1 MADKE
6 KQEDIKSSSEQTKT
20 ASKTESK
27 AKDTAKD
34 AKKDAEKVT
43 KIDPKDAK
51 IKDLEAKNSELE
63 DKFLRSQAEIQNM
76 NNRHK
81 KEVAGILKYD
91 GQKLATE
98 ILPVIDNLERALA
111 VEVSDDAGKQLKK
124 GIEMVQQHMVKALTD
139 NHVTIIDN
147 AGKKFDPTDSQA
159 VQTVPADKDHE
170 KDTVVQVLQKGYKL
184 EDRVLRP
191 AMVVVAQ

>member
-6 KQEDIKSSSEQTKT
+6 KDQDLKT
-20 ASKTESK
+20 AKEAAQKTDKNADEKS
-27 AKDTAKD
+27 
-34 AKKDAEKVT
+34 AKKDA
-43 KIDPKDAK
+43 KIDPKDQE
-51 IKDLEAKNSELE
+51 IKDLKAKNEEISDNL
-63 DKFLRSQAEIQNM
+63 LRTQAELQNM
-76 NNRHK
+76 NKRHS

-98 ILPVIDNLERALA
+98 ILPVIDNLERALS
-111 VEVSDDAGKQLKK
+111 VEADDDASKQLKK
-124 GIEMVQQHMVKALTD
+124 GIEMVQQHMVKALEN
-139 NHVTIIDN
+139 NHVTAIDN
-147 AGKKFDPTDSQA
+147 VGEKFDPTFSQA
-159 VQTVPADKDHE
+159 VQTVPADDKHE

>member
-6 KQEDIKSSSEQTKT
+6 KDPDLKSSKKAEESAAKET
-20 ASKTESK
+20 SKTDKK
-27 AKDTAKD
+27 AEKS
-34 AKKDAEKVT
+34 AKKESAQ
-43 KIDPKDAK
+43 KIDPKDK
-51 IKDLEAKNSELE
+51 EIKDLKAKNADLE

-76 NNRHK
+76 NNRHN
-81 KEVAGILKYD
+81 KEVSGILKYD

-98 ILPVIDNLERALA
+98 ILPVLDNLERALN
-111 VEVSDDAGKQLKK
+111 VEADDEASKQLKK
-124 GIEMVQQHMVKALTD
+124 GIEMVQQHMVKALQN
-139 NHVTIIDN
+139 NHVTEIDN
-147 AGKKFDPTDSQA
+147 AGEKFDPTFSQA
-159 VQTVPADKDHE
+159 VQTVPADDKHK

>member
-6 KQEDIKSSSEQTKT
+6 KDQDLKATEKAAPKTDKKADKS
-20 ASKTESK
+20 
-27 AKDTAKD
+27 AKDDNAGK
-34 AKKDAEKVT
+34 
-43 KIDPKDAK
+43 DPKDQE
-51 IKDLEAKNSELE
+51 IKDLKAKNSDLS
-63 DKFLRSQAEIQNM
+63 DDLLRCQAEIQNM
-76 NNRHK
+76 NKRHK

-98 ILPVIDNLERALA
+98 ILPVIDNLERALS
-111 VEVSDDAGKQLKK
+111 VEADDDASKQLKK
-124 GIEMVQQHMVKALTD
+124 GIEMVHEHMQKALEN
-139 NHVTIIDN
+139 NHVVAIADE
-147 AGKKFDPTDSQA
+147 GKKFDPATSQA
-159 VQTVPADKDHE
+159 VQTVPADDDHP

>member
-6 KQEDIKSSSEQTKT
+6 KDQDLKT
-20 ASKTESK
+20 AKEAAPKTDKK
-27 AKDTAKD
+27 ADKTAKKEN
-34 AKKDAEKVT
+34 AHQ
-43 KIDPKDAK
+43 DPKDQE
-51 IKDLEAKNSELE
+51 IKDLKAKNEDLD

-98 ILPVIDNLERALA
+98 ILPVLDNLERALQ
-111 VEVSDDAGKQLKK
+111 VEADDDSSKQLKK
-124 GIEMVQQHMVKALTD
+124 GIEMVHQHMVKALEN
-139 NHVTIIDN
+139 NHVEAI
-147 AGKKFDPTDSQA
+147 AGVGEKFDPTFSQA
-159 VQTVPADKDHE
+159 VQTVPADDKHK

>member
-6 KQEDIKSSSEQTKT
+6 KDQDLKT
-20 ASKTESK
+20 AKEAAQKTDKNADEKS
-27 AKDTAKD
+27 
-34 AKKDAEKVT
+34 AKKDA
-43 KIDPKDAK
+43 KIDPKDQE
-51 IKDLEAKNSELE
+51 IKDLKAKNEELS
-63 DKFLRSQAEIQNM
+63 DNLLRTQAELQNM
-76 NNRHK
+76 NKRHS

-98 ILPVIDNLERALA
+98 ILPVIDNLERALS
-111 VEVSDDAGKQLKK
+111 VEADDDASKQLKK
-124 GIEMVQQHMVKALTD
+124 GIEMVQQHMVKALEN
-139 NHVTIIDN
+139 NHVTAIDN
-147 AGKKFDPTDSQA
+147 AGEKFDPTFSQA
-159 VQTVPADKDHE
+159 VQTVPADDKHE

>member
-6 KQEDIKSSSEQTKT
+6 KDQDLKTAQET
-20 ASKTESK
+20 ASKP
-27 AKDTAKD
+27 D
-34 AKKDAEKVT
+34 AKADPKADAKSAKKESVK
-43 KIDPKDAK
+43 KDPKDQE
-51 IKDLEAKNSELE
+51 IKDLKQKNSDLE
-63 DKFLRSQAEIQNM
+63 DNLLRTQAELQNM
-76 NNRHK
+76 NKRHS

-98 ILPVIDNLERALA
+98 VLPVLDNLERALDVKA
-111 VEVSDDAGKQLKK
+111 DDDASKQLKK
-124 GIEMVQQHMVKALTD
+124 GIEMVHEHMVKALEN
-139 NHVTIIDN
+139 NHVVAIDN
-147 AGKKFDPTDSQA
+147 AGEKFDPTLSQA
-159 VQTVPADKDHE
+159 VQTVPADDKHA

>member
-6 KQEDIKSSSEQTKT
+6 KDQDLKT
-20 ASKTESK
+20 AKEAAQKTDKK
-27 AKDTAKD
+27 ADEKS
-34 AKKDAEKVT
+34 AKKDA
-43 KIDPKDAK
+43 KIDPKDQE
-51 IKDLEAKNSELE
+51 IKDLKAKNEELS
-63 DKFLRSQAEIQNM
+63 DNLLRTQAELQNM
-76 NNRHK
+76 NKRHS

-98 ILPVIDNLERALA
+98 ILPVIDNLERALS
-111 VEVSDDAGKQLKK
+111 VEADDDASKQLKK
-124 GIEMVQQHMVKALTD
+124 GIEMVQQHMVKALEN
-139 NHVTIIDN
+139 NHVTAIDN
-147 AGKKFDPTDSQA
+147 AGEKFDPTFSQA
-159 VQTVPADKDHE
+159 VQTVPADDKHK

>member
-1 MADKE
+1 MADKQKDQDLKNAKE
-6 KQEDIKSSSEQTKT
+6 ETSKTDKKAEEKT
-20 ASKTESK
+20 A
-27 AKDTAKD
+27 
-34 AKKDAEKVT
+34 KKKV
-43 KIDPKDAK
+43 DPKDAK
-51 IKDLEAKNSELE
+51 IKDLTAKNADLE

-81 KEVAGILKYD
+81 KEVAGMLKYD

-98 ILPVIDNLERALA
+98 ILPVLDNLERALN
-111 VEVSDDAGKQLKK
+111 VEATDDSSKQLKK
-124 GIEMVQQHMVKALTD
+124 GIEMVQQHMVKALED
-139 NHVTIIDN
+139 NHVKAIDN
-147 AGKKFDPTDSQA
+147 AGEKFDPAVAQA
-159 VQTVPADKDHE
+159 VQTVPADDDHK

>member
-6 KQEDIKSSSEQTKT
+6 KQEDVKASSEQ
-20 ASKTESK
+20 SKK
-27 AKDTAKD
+27 APKSEAKKD
-34 AKKDAEKVT
+34 AKNVKKDAEKVT
-43 KIDPKDAK
+43 KIDPKDTK

-147 AGKKFDPTDSQA
+147 AGDKFDPADSQA
-159 VQTVPADKDHE
+159 VQTVPADKDHA

>member
-6 KQEDIKSSSEQTKT
+6 KNQDLKT
-20 ASKTESK
+20 AKQAAPKTDEK
-27 AKDTAKD
+27 AEKS
-34 AKKDAEKVT
+34 AKKDDAGK
-43 KIDPKDAK
+43 DPKDQE
-51 IKDLEAKNSELE
+51 IKDLKAKNSDLQ
-63 DKFLRSQAEIQNM
+63 DDLLRYQAEIQNM
-76 NNRHK
+76 NKRHK

-111 VEVSDDAGKQLKK
+111 VDADDDASKQLKK
-124 GIEMVQQHMVKALTD
+124 GIEMVQQHMVKALEN
-139 NHVTIIDN
+139 NHVTVIDN
-147 AGKKFDPTDSQA
+147 AGETFDPTFSQA
-159 VQTVPADKDHE
+159 VQTVPADDKHQ

-184 EDRVLRP
+184 DDRVLRP

>member
-6 KQEDIKSSSEQTKT
+6 KDQDLKT
-20 ASKTESK
+20 ATDNKEATSKTDKKTEKSV
-27 AKDTAKD
+27 
-34 AKKDAEKVT
+34 KKDNADK
-43 KIDPKDAK
+43 DPKDQE
-51 IKDLEAKNSELE
+51 IKDLKAKNSELE
-63 DKFLRSQAEIQNM
+63 DNLLRVQAELQNM
-76 NNRHK
+76 NKRHS

-98 ILPVIDNLERALA
+98 ILPVIDNLERALS
-111 VEVSDDAGKQLKK
+111 VEADDDASKQLKK
-124 GIEMVQQHMVKALTD
+124 GIEMVQEHMVKALEN
-139 NHVTIIDN
+139 NHVVAIDN
-147 AGKKFDPTDSQA
+147 AGEKFDPTSSQA
-159 VQTVPADKDHE
+159 VQTVPADDKHA

>member
-1 MADKE
+1 MADKQ
-6 KQEDIKSSSEQTKT
+6 KDQDLKT
-20 ASKTESK
+20 AKEEASKT
-27 AKDTAKD
+27 D
-34 AKKDAEKVT
+34 KKAEKKT
-43 KIDPKDAK
+43 AEKQDPKDK
-51 IKDLEAKNSELE
+51 EIKDLNAKNADLE

-81 KEVAGILKYD
+81 KEVAGMLKYD

-98 ILPVIDNLERALA
+98 ILPVLDNLERALN
-111 VEVSDDAGKQLKK
+111 VEATDDSSKQLKK
-124 GIEMVQQHMVKALTD
+124 GIEMVQQHMVKALED
-139 NHVTIIDN
+139 NNVKAIDN
-147 AGKKFDPTDSQA
+147 VGEKFDPAVAQA
-159 VQTVPADKDHE
+159 VQTVPADDDHK

>member
-6 KQEDIKSSSEQTKT
+6 KDQDLKTVKEAAPKTDKKADKKS
-20 ASKTESK
+20 
-27 AKDTAKD
+27 
-34 AKKDAEKVT
+34 AKKDAKV
-43 KIDPKDAK
+43 DPKDQE
-51 IKDLEAKNSELE
+51 IKDLKAKNDELS
-63 DKFLRSQAEIQNM
+63 DNLLRTQAELQNM
-76 NNRHK
+76 NKRHS

-111 VEVSDDAGKQLKK
+111 VDADDDASKQLKK
-124 GIEMVQQHMVKALTD
+124 GIEMVQQHMAKALED
-139 NHVTIIDN
+139 NHVTVIDN
-147 AGKKFDPTDSQA
+147 AGEKFDPANSQA
-159 VQTVPADKDHE
+159 VQTVPADDKHK

>member
-6 KQEDIKSSSEQTKT
+6 KQEDLKSSSEQTKE
-20 ASKTESK
+20 APKSEAKKE
-27 AKDTAKD
+27 AKDV
-34 AKKDAEKVT
+34 KKDAEKVT
-43 KIDPKDAK
+43 KIDPKDVK

-63 DKFLRSQAEIQNM
+63 DRFLRSQAEIQNM

-147 AGKKFDPTDSQA
+147 AGDKFDPADSQA
-159 VQTVPADKDHE
+159 VQTIPADKDHA

>member
-1 MADKE
+1 MSDKE
-6 KQEDIKSSSEQTKT
+6 KEVS
-20 ASKTESK
+20 ASKEANETTDESKKVNEKKTESK
-27 AKDTAKD
+27 ETP
-34 AKKDAEKVT
+34 KKDPAQEEIKKLKSEK
-43 KIDPKDAK
+43 D
-51 IKDLEAKNSELE
+51 ELE

-76 NNRHK
+76 NSRHK

-98 ILPVIDNLERALA
+98 ILPVLDNLERALQ
-111 VEVSDDAGKQLKK
+111 VEVDDDSGKQLKK
-124 GIEMVQQHMVKALTD
+124 GIEMVQQHMIKALTD
-139 NHVTIIDN
+139 SHVVAIDN
-147 AGKKFDPTDSQA
+147 AGEKFDPTDSQA

>member
-1 MADKE
+1 MADKQ
-6 KQEDIKSSSEQTKT
+6 KDQDLKT
-20 ASKTESK
+20 AKEEASKN
-27 AKDTAKD
+27 D
-34 AKKDAEKVT
+34 KKAEKKPAEKKV
-43 KIDPKDAK
+43 DPKDAK
-51 IKDLEAKNSELE
+51 IKDLTAKNADLE

-81 KEVAGILKYD
+81 KEVAGMLKYD

-98 ILPVIDNLERALA
+98 ILPVLDNLERALN
-111 VEVSDDAGKQLKK
+111 VEATDDSSKQLKK
-124 GIEMVQQHMVKALTD
+124 GIEMVQQHMVKALED
-139 NHVTIIDN
+139 NHVKAIDN
-147 AGKKFDPTDSQA
+147 AGEKFDPAVAQA
-159 VQTVPADKDHE
+159 VQTVPADDDHK

>member
-6 KQEDIKSSSEQTKT
+6 KDQDLKTEQT
-20 ASKTESK
+20 ASKTDKKADSK
-27 AKDTAKD
+27 AETKSAPKES
-34 AKKDAEKVT
+34 AKKD
-43 KIDPKDAK
+43 PKDQE
-51 IKDLEAKNSELE
+51 ISDLKKKNSELS
-63 DKFLRSQAEIQNM
+63 DDLLRYQAEIQNM
-76 NNRHK
+76 NKRHS

-98 ILPVIDNLERALA
+98 VLPVLDNLERALNVDA
-111 VEVSDDAGKQLKK
+111 DDDASKQLKK
-124 GIEMVQQHMVKALTD
+124 GIEMVHEHMVKALEN
-139 NHVTIIDN
+139 NHVVAIDN
-147 AGKKFDPTDSQA
+147 AGEKFDPAFSQA
-159 VQTVPADKDHE
+159 VQTVPADDKHQ